1 MFLLLYIWV
10 AKKFKIPVVLT
21 LHNYRLICPN
31 VFYLEMKIYVKN
43 VWIFPYSGIIHKCYR
58 NSFMQTLSLSLVT
71 NIHKYIKTWH
81 SKVDKFITL
90 TNFQKNKFLS
100 SNMNIS
106 EGYKKRKT
114 CFL

>member
-1 MFLLLYIWV
+1 M
-10 AKKFKIPVVLT
+10 
-21 LHNYRLICPN
+21 
-31 VFYLEMKIYVKN
+31 
-43 VWIFPYSGIIHKCYR
+43 
-58 NSFMQTLSLSLVT
+58 VT

-106 EGYKKRKT
+106 EEKFLVKSNFVDDFGNGYKNRENYFVYVGRLSIEKGIITMLKAFENT
-114 CFL
+114 KYNKKL